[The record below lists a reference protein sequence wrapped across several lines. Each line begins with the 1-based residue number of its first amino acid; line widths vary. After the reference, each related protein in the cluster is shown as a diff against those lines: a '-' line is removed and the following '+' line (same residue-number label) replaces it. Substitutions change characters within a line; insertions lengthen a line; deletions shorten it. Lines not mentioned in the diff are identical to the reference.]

1 MIGLSDGQEGAMVIR
16 DIFASNLRRLCE
28 QRGSIN
34 HVCRQT
40 GIHRQQFA
48 LYLKGD
54 RLPNKKTLGRLSSYF
69 DVPEDAFFVDP
80 TQTRPASSVDRTC
93 GTILERMRAFPPSM
107 PQGLY
112 QTYFWAPAL
121 GDAIVG
127 ALTAIRQT
135 DGVLGF
141 RRLTAAGERLD
152 PTWTYVKGD
161 HQGIVSERMGWLY
174 FQSSN
179 RIEPREP
186 TLLAVR
192 WAALSEPLLVGHGMV
207 ISHLGPMVV
216 SVVMIPLGPNQT
228 LLSAIRRTRVF
239 NFEDPKLSLV
249 VRFLKQRILY

>member
-1 MIGLSDGQEGAMVIR
+1 MLIR

-69 DVPEDAFFVDP
+69 EVPEDAFFVDP
-80 TQTRPASSVDRTC
+80 SQLPASLADTTC
-93 GTILERMRAFPPSM
+93 GEILERMRGSPPSM
-107 PQGLY
+107 PEGFY
-112 QTYFWAPAL
+112 QTYFWAPVL
-121 GDAIVG
+121 ENSIVG
-127 ALTAIRQT
+127 ALTVIRQT

-152 PTWTYVKGD
+152 PTWSYVKGD

-179 RIEPREP
+179 RIDPREP

-192 WAALSEPLLVGHGMV
+192 WAALSEPLLSGHGMV
-207 ISHLGPMVV
+207 TSHLGPMVA
-216 SVVMIPLGPNQT
+216 SVVTTFRAVKTNGRAFGT
-228 LLSAIRRTRVF
+228 RRLRKIVAS
-239 NFEDPKLSLV
+239 EAA
-249 VRFLKQRILY
+249 

>member
-1 MIGLSDGQEGAMVIR
+1 MLIR
-16 DIFASNLRRLCE
+16 DIFATNLRRLCE

-69 DVPEDAFFVDP
+69 EVPEDAFFVDP
-80 TQTRPASSVDRTC
+80 TQSPAVSPADTTC
-93 GTILERMRAFPPSM
+93 VEILERMRGSPPSM
-107 PQGLY
+107 PEGFY
-112 QTYFWAPAL
+112 QTYFWAPVL
-121 GDAIVG
+121 ENSIVG
-127 ALTAIRQT
+127 ALTVIREM

-152 PTWTYVKGD
+152 PTWSYVKGD
-161 HQGIVSERMGWLY
+161 HQGIVTERMGWLY

-179 RIEPREP
+179 RIDPKEP

-192 WAALSEPLLVGHGMV
+192 WAALSEPLLSGHGMV
-207 ISHLGPMVV
+207 TSHLGPMVA
-216 SVVMIPLGPNQT
+216 SVVMTPLAPTHT

-239 NFEDPKLSLV
+239 TLDDPKIALV
-249 VRFLKQRILY
+249 ARFLKKPVLF

>member
-1 MIGLSDGQEGAMVIR
+1 MLIR
-16 DIFASNLRRLCE
+16 DIFATNLRRLCE

-69 DVPEDAFFVDP
+69 EVPEDAFFVDP
-80 TQTRPASSVDRTC
+80 TQPQAASPADTTC
-93 GTILERMRAFPPSM
+93 GEILDEMRGSPPAM
-107 PQGLY
+107 PEGLY
-112 QTYFWAPAL
+112 QTYFWAPVL
-121 GDAIVG
+121 GNSIVG
-127 ALTAIRQT
+127 ALTVIRET

-152 PTWTYVKGD
+152 PTWSYVKGD
-161 HQGIVSERMGWLY
+161 HQGIVTERMGWLY

-179 RIEPREP
+179 RIDPREP

-192 WAALSEPLLVGHGMV
+192 WAALSEPLLSGHGMV
-207 ISHLGPMVV
+207 TSHLGPMVA
-216 SVVMIPLGPNQT
+216 SVVMTPLAPKRT
-228 LLSAIRRTRVF
+228 LLSAIRSTRVF
-239 NFEDPKLSLV
+239 TLEDPKIALV
-249 VRFLKQRILY
+249 SRFLKQPVLF

>member
-1 MIGLSDGQEGAMVIR
+1 MPIR
-16 DIFASNLRRLCE
+16 DIFAINLRRLCE

-69 DVPEDAFFVDP
+69 KVPEDAFFVDP
-80 TQTRPASSVDRTC
+80 TLARAASPVERTC
-93 GTILERMRAFPPSM
+93 GEILARVRASPPSM

-112 QTYFWAPAL
+112 QTYFWAPVL
-121 GDAIVG
+121 KDTIVG
-127 ALTAIRQT
+127 ALTVIRES

-152 PTWTYVKGD
+152 PTWSYVKGD

-179 RIEPREP
+179 RIDPKEP

-192 WAALSEPLLVGHGMV
+192 WAALSEPLLSGHGMV
-207 ISHLGPMVV
+207 TSHLGPMVV
-216 SVVMIPLGPNQT
+216 SVVMTPLGPSQT
-228 LLSAIRRTRVF
+228 LLSAIRRTRVSTLD
-239 NFEDPKLSLV
+239 DPKIALV
-249 VRFLKQRILY
+249 SRFLKQPILF